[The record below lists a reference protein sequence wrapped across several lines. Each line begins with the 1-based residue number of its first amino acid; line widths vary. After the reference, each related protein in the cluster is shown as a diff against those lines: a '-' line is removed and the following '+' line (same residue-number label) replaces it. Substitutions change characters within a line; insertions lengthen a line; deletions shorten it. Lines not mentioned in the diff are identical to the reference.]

1 MISNRGICLFILLS
15 AVCFISSVYLV
26 LQIFDFRVSFSEI
39 EKLNKNEENLS
50 FQANFLLSEVEHY
63 RNQLTIR
70 KIATESLGMSPP
82 LKKLQVFIYLKEKEL

>member
-15 AVCFISSVYLV
+15 AGCLVSSVHLV
-26 LQIFDFRVSFSEI
+26 SQIYDFRVSFSAI

-50 FQANFLLSEVEHY
+50 FQSNLLLSEVEHY

-70 KIATESLGMSPP
+70 KIATESLAMSLP
-82 LKKLQVFIYLKEKEL
+82 LKKQQVFIYLKDKE